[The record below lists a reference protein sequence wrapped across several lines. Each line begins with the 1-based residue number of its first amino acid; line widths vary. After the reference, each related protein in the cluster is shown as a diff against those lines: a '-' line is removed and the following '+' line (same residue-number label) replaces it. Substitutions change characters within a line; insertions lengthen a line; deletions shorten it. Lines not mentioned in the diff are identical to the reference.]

1 MIFNGCSSITLAV
14 ERVLSISSDINDNL
28 LHQALSIFENRFG
41 DREKTGML
49 GDYCLVKSGFAFK
62 SSWWTNEGVKVVKI
76 GSISQD
82 NLNLEDCSYVSSDI
96 GKLAS
101 EFMLQSGD
109 LVIAMTGAT
118 IGKFTMIPLINEPL
132 YANQRVG
139 KFFLGDDPI
148 KKLPFIYCLLK
159 NKEVY
164 NEILNRGQGSAQP
177 NISSNDIMT
186 VPCAIPSSKEIDDF
200 NNDTKAFFE
209 LIIRNQAEIQNLIKL
224 RNELLPK
231 LMTGEIDLSNIEIE

>member
-1 MIFNGCSSITLAV
+1 
-14 ERVLSISSDINDNL
+14 
-28 LHQALSIFENRFG
+28 
-41 DREKTGML
+41 ML